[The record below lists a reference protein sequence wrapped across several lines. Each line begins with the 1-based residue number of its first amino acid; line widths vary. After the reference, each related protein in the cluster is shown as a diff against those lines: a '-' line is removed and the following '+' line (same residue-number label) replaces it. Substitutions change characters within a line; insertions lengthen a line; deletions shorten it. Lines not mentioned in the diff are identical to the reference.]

1 LRLLVYTKL
10 VPRAV
15 YIQKALIDSAIN
27 GVDRTEEATA
37 ARFDEIINP
46 TREKEAVGKIG

>member
-1 LRLLVYTKL
+1 MSKPDNAY
-10 VPRAV
+10 A
-15 YIQKALIDSAIN
+15 AA
-27 GVDRTEEATA
+27 A